1 VDIEISYPDRW
12 IAGIHETGI
21 KRQIQQWS
29 FAMAD
34 GAEDQMVWPVEV
46 VYNTPVSNRDME
58 WPQ

>member
-34 GAEDQMVWPVEV
+34 GAEDQMVWPVIGGV
-46 VYNTPVSNRDME
+46 
-58 WPQ
+58 